1 LLAFSLLLLLIR
13 CLILSVDDVFELCII
28 QKLLIDS
35 LLNLLVG
42 NLSRLSMLSHE
53 VWAI

>member
-1 LLAFSLLLLLIR
+1 MPSI
-13 CLILSVDDVFELCII
+13 DDFFELYII

-42 NLSRLSMLSHE
+42 NPFRLSTLSNE
-53 VWAI
+53 VWTI